1 MIVITF
7 GTFDLLHVGHIAIL
21 ERSKNIGNTQNQL
34 IVGISSDKFSFKKK
48 GRYPIYNQYQRK
60 KILESLSCVDKVF
73 FEESFEQKRQYIVE
87 NNADVFVMGDDWKGK
102 FDELNDV
109 CKVIYLSRTP
119 NISTTNTVQLIKNK
133 L

>member
-21 ERSKNIGNTQNQL
+21 ERSKNIGKTQNQL
-34 IVGISSDKFSFKKK
+34 IVGISSDKFSFEKK

-73 FEESFEQKRQYIVE
+73 FEESFEKKRQYIVE
-87 NNADVFVMGDDWKGK
+87 NNADVFVMGDDWKGE

-109 CKVIYLSRTP
+109 CKVIYLPRTP